1 MKVSDILAKKGN
13 QVWSIQESSTI
24 HDALGMLVDKMI
36 GALVV
41 LDQKGEISGIVSERD
56 IIRECF
62 KNSKNIHNIPVGDIM
77 TRKLIVGSPEDE
89 LDYIMGIMTKNHIR
103 HVPVVVKGKLQGIVS
118 IGDVVKAL
126 LQSKEYE
133 NHYLKDYMFGTGPG
147 GR

>member
-1 MKVSDILAKKGN
+1 MKVTDILAKKGN
-13 QVWSIQESSTI
+13 QVWSIRENNTI
-24 HDALGMLVDKMI
+24 HDALGMLVDKKI

-41 LDQKGEISGIVSERD
+41 LDQKNEISGIVSERD

-62 KNSKNIHNIPVGDIM
+62 KNSKNIQTILVGEIM

-89 LDYIMGIMTKNHIR
+89 VDYIMGIMTKNHIR
-103 HVPVVVKGKLQGIVS
+103 HVPIVEKGKLQGLVS

-126 LQSKEYE
+126 LQYKEYE